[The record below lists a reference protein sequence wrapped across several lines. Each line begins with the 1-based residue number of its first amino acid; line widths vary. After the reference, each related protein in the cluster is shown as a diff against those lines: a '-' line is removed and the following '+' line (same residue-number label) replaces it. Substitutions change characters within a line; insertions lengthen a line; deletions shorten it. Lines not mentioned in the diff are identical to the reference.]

1 MSIMCGEII
10 VHDNAVL
17 FFKIFLLE
25 NVVIPNYNQCFKLI
39 LTHKIEQP
47 LRTRV
52 LRS

>member
-17 FFKIFLLE
+17 FFFWLE
-25 NVVIPNYNQCFKLI
+25 NVKIPNYNQCFKLI

-47 LRTRV
+47 LCTRV
-52 LRS
+52 LRG